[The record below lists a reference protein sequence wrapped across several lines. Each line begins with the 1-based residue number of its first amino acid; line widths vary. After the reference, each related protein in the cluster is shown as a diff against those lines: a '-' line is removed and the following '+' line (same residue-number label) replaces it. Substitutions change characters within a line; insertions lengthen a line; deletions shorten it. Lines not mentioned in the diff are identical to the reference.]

1 MDLND
6 YLKIEW
12 NTWFLNIKV
21 IPNAKQ
27 TEIWWIMSDWILK
40 IRIKSIPEKWK
51 ANTELINFISK
62 ELKLRKNLITII
74 SWLTSRNKLVKID
87 L

>member
-1 MDLND
+1 MDLKD
-6 YLKIEW
+6 YIKIDW
-12 NTWFLNIKV
+12 NKWFLNIKV

-27 TEIWWIMSDWILK
+27 TEIWWIMCDWILK

-51 ANTELINFISK
+51 ANIELINFIAK
-62 ELKLRKNLITII
+62 ELKIRKNLITII